1 LKHFLF
7 SLVAQFVIGLSAAEA
22 QSEEV
27 LPDQSKAL
35 EALHPDSNFGKT
47 LHIQPSD
54 DSSALRDVQATD
66 RIDILRSEGEWY
78 EVDLRTQEGIEFRGW
93 LRGGLPT
100 QRQAPQLPP
109 ATPKQAKKELKP
121 LQSKT
126 INWFWSGMDGDHG
139 SISFVAGFQQLKYFL
154 TGLQDINSVSTRV
167 TAPGYDFAGVDLGM
181 LARFNVMEAPILNR
195 KLRWYFDLRYNY
207 GFLSVTFGNNS
218 LGTGQSVPPE
228 LEGTAYR
235 ITTHNL
241 KALTGTSWQF
251 ATWSGGDLSG
261 HICAGIFYLESA
273 PDLRRTDSSQ
283 IVFTQI
289 SLSSFLQRTGLEI
302 KFMDR
307 MALGAGLGL
316 ILLPSFSED
325 PKSAGAA
332 SFESTG
338 LPYLID
344 GNFQFWLSKTWS
356 VLLMGELL
364 QTKAKQSGTSSRLGS
379 DYEDLIAELS
389 YYKFLAGIGFH
400 F

>member
-1 LKHFLF
+1 VLQLVIGP
-7 SLVAQFVIGLSAAEA
+7 SGVVAQSNDSI
-22 QSEEV
+22 
-27 LPDQSKAL
+27 PDQSKAL
-35 EALHPDSNFGKT
+35 EALHPDSNFGKI

-66 RIDILRSEGEWY
+66 KIGILRSEGEWY
-78 EVDLRTQEGIEFRGW
+78 EVDLETQEGIEFRGW
-93 LRGGLPT
+93 LRGGLPS

-109 ATPKQAKKELKP
+109 PTPKQARKELKP
-121 LQSKT
+121 IQSKT
-126 INWFWSGMDGDHG
+126 INWFWSRMEEDHG
-139 SISFVAGFQQLKYFL
+139 SLSFVAGFQQLKYFL

-167 TAPGYDFAGVDLGM
+167 TAPGYDFAGIDLG
-181 LARFNVMEAPILNR
+181 LVGRFNIMEAPILNR
-195 KLRWYFDLRYNY
+195 KLKWYFDLRYNY

-218 LGTGQSVPPE
+218 LGTGQSVPTE

-241 KALTGTSWQF
+241 KASTGISWQF
-251 ATWSGGDLSG
+251 ATWSGGDLTG
-261 HICAGIFYLESA
+261 NIGAGIFYLESA
-273 PDLRRTDSSQ
+273 PDLRRTDSNQ

-289 SLSSFLQRTGLEI
+289 SLLSFLQRTGLEI

-307 MALGAGLGL
+307 MSLGAGLGL

-332 SFESTG
+332 SFESSG

-344 GNFQFWLSKTWS
+344 GNFRFWLSKNWS
-356 VLLMGELL
+356 ALLMAELFQSKAI
-364 QTKAKQSGTSSRLGS
+364 QTGTSSRLGS
-379 DYEDLIAELS
+379 DYEDLTAELS
-389 YYKFLAGIGFH
+389 YYKLLAGIGFH